1 MHDLDE
7 EHEHPALAS
16 IDLLYAPLRACLKS
30 AHLAR
35 LALLAIMKRPR
46 HTQGFQVL
54 QWRWIVERTF
64 GWLHRLQRLSKDFK
78 AVPATTETWIRITM
92 IHLMVRH
99 LTARA

>member
-1 MHDLDE
+1 MTLMHYFPDDLGPHTMPDQG
-7 EHEHPALAS
+7 
-16 IDLLYAPLRACLKS
+16 LRACLKS

-64 GWLHRLQRLSKDFK
+64 GWLHHLQRLSKDFK